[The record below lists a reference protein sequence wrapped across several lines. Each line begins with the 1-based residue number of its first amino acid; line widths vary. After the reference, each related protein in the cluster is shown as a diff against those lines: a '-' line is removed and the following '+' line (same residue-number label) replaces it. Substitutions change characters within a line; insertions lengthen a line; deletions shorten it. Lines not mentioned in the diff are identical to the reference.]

1 MKSQKNLVQFP
12 KISIITPS
20 FNQGKFIE
28 RTIKSVLNQNYSNF
42 EYIVID
48 GGSTDETISILKKY
62 NDKLTWISEPDSG
75 QTSAI
80 NKGLRM
86 SLGNIIAYLNSDD
99 TYEPHTL
106 KIISKYFADHPKTY
120 FVYGEGRLIDCDDNE
135 IGFYNT
141 KTADY
146 QSLASHC
153 PISQPTTFM
162 KRKIYEEI
170 GEFNESYQ
178 FTMDYEYWI
187 RVSKKFKLHYLK
199 KLILANARI
208 HDDAKTSAFTSKLH
222 LDAIKATK
230 SFYDEVHPDWIN
242 NYINSFFARKESNIL
257 YYPIMIVGSFLLT
270 MYWNKR
276 FPNNTQYQQYVT
288 WIKDFF
294 KQYF

>member
-1 MKSQKNLVQFP
+1 MEKTQ

-28 RTIKSVLNQNYSNF
+28 RTIKSVLNQKYPNF

-62 NDKLTWISEPDSG
+62 EDKLTWISEPDNG

-86 SLGNIIAYLNSDD
+86 STGDIFSYLNSDD
-99 TYEPHTL
+99 TYESNTL
-106 KIISKYFADHPKTY
+106 KVVSKFFADHPNSS
-120 FVYGEGRLIDCDDNE
+120 FIYGEGRLIDSNDVE
-135 IGFYNT
+135 IGFYNS
-141 KTADY
+141 KAADY
-146 QSLASHC
+146 QSLASCC

-162 KRKIYEEI
+162 KRLVYEEI
-170 GEFNESYQ
+170 GEFNENYQ

-199 KLILANARI
+199 KVILANARI
-208 HDDAKTSAFTSKLH
+208 HDNAKTSAFTSKLH

-230 SFYDEVHPDWIN
+230 LFYGEVHPDWIN
-242 NYINSFFARKESNIL
+242 NYIHSHFSRKESNVL
-257 YYPIMIVGSFLLT
+257 YYPSMIVGSFFLT
-270 MYWNKR
+270 MYWNKK
-276 FPNNTQYQQYVT
+276 FPNSTQQQQYIN
-288 WIKDFF
+288 WAKDFF
-294 KQYF
+294 KKYF